1 MSGDTFRSVDIER
14 TSAGQYIA
22 RNVRGG
28 SIRVGHGADDAGA
41 DDDSFTPVELL
52 LVALGGCTAIDVD
65 LATSRRTEPDEF
77 RIRVTGDKIQD
88 ESGNRMENLR
98 IEFSVRFPAGAAGD
112 AARQVLPRAV
122 RVSHDRLCTVSRTVE
137 LGTPVAAAITSE
149 SPAG

>member
-1 MSGDTFRSVDIER
+1 MSDDTFRSVDIER
-14 TSAGQYIA
+14 TGAGQYLA

-28 SIRVGHGADDAGA
+28 SIRVGRGG
-41 DDDSFTPVELL
+41 DDSFTPVELL
-52 LVALGGCTAIDVD
+52 LAALGGCTAIDVD
-65 LATSRRTEPDEF
+65 VATSRRTEPDEF

-98 IEFSVRFPAGAAGD
+98 IEFSVRFPAGDAGD

-137 LGTPVAAAITSE
+137 LGTPVAAGITSE
-149 SPAG
+149 PITS